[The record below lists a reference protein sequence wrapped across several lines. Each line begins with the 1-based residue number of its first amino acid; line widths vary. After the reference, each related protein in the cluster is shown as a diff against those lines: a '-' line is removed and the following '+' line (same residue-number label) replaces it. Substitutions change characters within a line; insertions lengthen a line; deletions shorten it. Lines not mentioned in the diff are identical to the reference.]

1 MLMFKPTIFVVPA
14 PQSDVESYKPTSSPS
29 ASSSKST
36 PASSSSKPAQASSS
50 SSSADYED
58 VPASSMRKIIG
69 QRLLESKTTVP
80 HYYVTVEVN
89 MGEFNVF
96 ESASLRT
103 RKGEGLIWCMLR
115 MTYADRPSDEVEGNV
130 QQGFRGQEQALGQRL
145 Q

>member
-1 MLMFKPTIFVVPA
+1 MLTFQSPIFIVPA
-14 PQSDVESYKPTSSPS
+14 SQSDVESYKPTSSPAAS
-29 ASSSKST
+29 SSSSKSA

-103 RKGEGLIWCMLR
+103 RKGEGLI
-115 MTYADRPSDEVEGNV
+115 
-130 QQGFRGQEQALGQRL
+130 
-145 Q
+145 